1 MRPSEVRQLFARNE
15 TSRTTNV
22 NGSDSE
28 PDLRCRIRRTALLV
42 GGQHERL
49 APIFAELNAAVASGD
64 TREAE
69 TAAFRL
75 EGAMWAH
82 FLLEEQIFFPAF
94 QGLYPD
100 REPELRMLMKDHERL
115 RAELRA
121 LIDQILASQLQLAAK
136 SITACLAALL
146 VHEAREEL
154 FVKALAEGEP
164 E

>member
-1 MRPSEVRQLFARNE
+1 M
-15 TSRTTNV
+15 

-28 PDLRCRIRRTALLV
+28 SDLRYRIRRTARLV

-49 APIFAELNAAVASGD
+49 APIFAELNTAVARGD

-75 EGAMWAH
+75 EGAMRAH
-82 FLLEEQIFFPAF
+82 FLLEEQIFFPAL

-100 REPELRMLMKDHERL
+100 REPELRMLMEDHELL
-115 RAELRA
+115 RAQLRA
-121 LIDQILASQLQLAAK
+121 LIDRILASQLQLAAK
-136 SITACLAALL
+136 SIADCSAALRK
-146 VHEAREEL
+146 HEAREEL
-154 FVKALAEGEP
+154 FVKALAEGKP

>member
-1 MRPSEVRQLFARNE
+1 M
-15 TSRTTNV
+15 

-28 PDLRCRIRRTALLV
+28 SDLRCRIRRTALLV
-42 GGQHERL
+42 GGQHERF
-49 APIFAELNAAVASGD
+49 APIFVELNTAVASGD
-64 TREAE
+64 TRAAE

-75 EGAMWAH
+75 EGAMQAH
-82 FLLEEQIFFPAF
+82 FLLEEQIFFPALL
-94 QGLYPD
+94 GLFPD
-100 REPELRMLMKDHERL
+100 REPQLRMLMKDHERL

-136 SITACLAALL
+136 SVAACSAALL
-146 VHEAREEL
+146 EHEACEEL

>member
-1 MRPSEVRQLFARNE
+1 M
-15 TSRTTNV
+15 
-22 NGSDSE
+22 NGSNSE

-49 APIFAELNAAVASGD
+49 APIFAELTTAVASGD

-75 EGAMWAH
+75 EGAMRAH
-82 FLLEEQIFFPAF
+82 FLLEEQIFFPTF

-100 REPELRMLMKDHERL
+100 RELELSMLMKDHERL

-121 LIDQILASQLQLAAK
+121 LIDQIHASQLQLAAK
-136 SITACLAALL
+136 SIAACSAALL
-146 VHEAREEL
+146 EHEAREKL
-154 FVKALAEGEP
+154 FVKALVDEEP

>member
-1 MRPSEVRQLFARNE
+1 M
-15 TSRTTNV
+15 
-22 NGSDSE
+22 NGSNCE
-28 PDLRCRIRRTALLV
+28 PDLRRGIRRTALLV
-42 GGQHERL
+42 GGQYERF
-49 APIFAELNAAVASGD
+49 APIFAELNTAVASGD
-64 TREAE
+64 TRAAE

-75 EGAMWAH
+75 EGAMRAQ
-82 FLLEEQIFFPAF
+82 FLLEEQIFFPAI

-136 SITACLAALL
+136 SIAACSAALL
-146 VHEAREEL
+146 DHEAREEL

>member
-1 MRPSEVRQLFARNE
+1 MRPSEVRQRFARNE
-15 TSRTTNV
+15 SSRTTNV
-22 NGSDSE
+22 NRSDSE
-28 PDLRCRIRRTALLV
+28 PDLRCRIRRTARLV

-49 APIFAELNAAVASGD
+49 APIFAELNTAVASGD

-75 EGAMWAH
+75 EGAMRAH

-121 LIDQILASQLQLAAK
+121 LIDLILASKLQLAAK
-136 SITACLAALL
+136 SIAACSAALL
-146 VHEAREEL
+146 EHEAREEL